1 MLLLF
6 TLLGKN
12 CPTHPDQQN
21 EILIIL
27 EYVRGDKVMNLM
39 TPQPA
44 ILKFFSQLFPVGE
57 KIHGEV
63 LPETWSV
70 TILKKCGF
78 LVLYP

>member
-1 MLLLF
+1 
-6 TLLGKN
+6 
-12 CPTHPDQQN
+12 
-21 EILIIL
+21 
-27 EYVRGDKVMNLM
+27 MNLM

-44 ILKFFSQLFPVGE
+44 ILKFFSQLFPVGK

-78 LVLYP
+78 LLLSP